1 MNGTPTRIEMP
12 EKGKTTLFFQNYYKQ
27 MKEPYVIYGD
37 NEALGRKIPG
47 CECGP
52 EREQTS
58 YTEDRV
64 A

>member
-1 MNGTPTRIEMP
+1 MP